1 MRRSITMG
9 VDCVSTIR
17 DDRVMDALTRA
28 IESAGGVGKLASAIG
43 LKQNVV
49 GNWRLRGQVPAQHC
63 IAIETATTGAVTRHD
78 LRPDVFGAP
87 AANDDSATRKGKR
100 KRAA

>member
-1 MRRSITMG
+1 M
-9 VDCVSTIR
+9 R
-17 DDRVMDALTRA
+17 DDRDMDALTRA

-63 IAIETATTGAVTRHD
+63 IAIETATDGTVTRHD

-87 AANDDSATRKGKR
+87 AANDDARKGKR